1 MTESN
6 GPASVKAEVPYADF
20 ERLDIRVGTIVD
32 VQPFPRARNPSYKVQ
47 VDFGALGRR
56 WSSAQIT
63 SYAPGELIGTEVS
76 CIVNFAPRNIAGF
89 QSEILILGAR
99 DQQGDVILLTPRS
112 SVPPGNP
119 VF

>member
-1 MTESN
+1 MSE
-6 GPASVKAEVPYADF
+6 VKSEAGFDDF
-20 ERLDIRVGTIVD
+20 QRIDIRIGTIVD

-47 VDFGALGRR
+47 VDFGDLGTR

-63 SYAPGELIGTEVS
+63 SYAAEELVGTQVS

-99 DQQGDVILLTPRS
+99 DAEGNVILLTPRS
-112 SVPPGNP
+112 TVARGEA